1 MSDVIQSIRDASDF
15 LNGLEAVPASV
26 FSDGATFER
35 FIRSKGFTMPAEL
48 RALSRAQYATLDEDD
63 RVEFDELRRYVHFN
77 PGTVGLPSLQQV
89 VVMVRDLVAA
99 NTTRQHQ
106 MRTGMVIR
114 GDPGVGKSY
123 CLHHVAKDVAQRE
136 YKREFGRDWRSK
148 RLVRE
153 RVVDGIGPVVA
164 ESVPVVGIT
173 LQGTAT
179 PKRITSD
186 LLRCYTSLFDEVG
199 LPRLVNSERLKGLDE
214 SQLAAI
220 LGNYVQ
226 ACGTKLVIIDEI
238 HFLTAKVTTGTQ
250 SINHVK
256 HLVNT
261 VPATFVVAGVHAEAF
276 LGDGLKGDARL
287 ASQTAGRFQ
296 VERFEPFYGLQS
308 TEPGD
313 PDFSEWL
320 GLLKALESNLVLFE
334 HEPGTLLAPEFAE
347 YLFKRTGGYIQSLV
361 SLLAQAANRVVGTD
375 REVLTIRA
383 MESIRLDERAEQI
396 SVSYKVGPTYQSK
409 KRAEKRALKSGRRG
423 RRKGR
428 KVISRSNAEKSLK
441 QKKVLDADDEDEK

>member
-1 MSDVIQSIRDASDF
+1 MSDVTQSIRDAADSLDRM
-15 LNGLEAVPASV
+15 EAVPASV

-35 FIRSKGFTMPAEL
+35 FIRSKSFSMPVDL
-48 RALSRAQYATLDEDD
+48 RGLTRAQYAALDEDD
-63 RVEFDELRRYVHFN
+63 QQEYDELRRYVHFN
-77 PGTVGLPSLQQV
+77 PGTVGLPALQDV
-89 VVMVRDLVAA
+89 VENVRDLVAA
-99 NTTRQHQ
+99 NAMRQHQ
-106 MRTGMVIR
+106 MRTGLVIR

-123 CLHHVAKDVAQRE
+123 CLHHVAKDIAQRE

-148 RLVRE
+148 RLAKE
-153 RVVDGIGPVVA
+153 RAVDGIGPVFA

-173 LQGTAT
+173 LEGNAT
-179 PKRITSD
+179 PKRITSN

-214 SQLAAI
+214 SQLAGI
-220 LGNYVQ
+220 LANYVQ

-261 VPATFVVAGVHAEAF
+261 VPATFVVAGVHADAF

-287 ASQTAGRFQ
+287 GSQTAGRFQ

-308 TEPGD
+308 SEEGD
-313 PDFSEWL
+313 PDFAEWL
-320 GLLKALESNLVLFE
+320 ALLGALESNLVLFE
-334 HEPGTLLAPEFAE
+334 HKPGTLLAPEFAE
-347 YLFKRTGGYIQSLV
+347 YLFKRTGGYIQSVV
-361 SLLAQAANRVVGTD
+361 SLIGQAANRVLGTD
-375 REVLTIRA
+375 REVLTIRE

-396 SVSYKVGPTYQSK
+396 AVRHMVGPTYRRKLQSQ
-409 KRAEKRALKSGRRG
+409 KRALKGGGTG

-428 KVISRSNAEKSLK
+428 KLNPTSNAVKALK
-441 QKKVLDADDEDEK
+441 KKKVFDDEDDE